1 MLLQGKDKKMPADV
15 KMKVKFKNQAE
26 DFLGFYGQVS
36 INTVQ
41 GQDYPYFYV
50 VLVARESSKMISR
63 VASTLKMPPNVISE
77 FSTQDDVE
85 ILVIRQYTTKKTGF
99 YTDPNAMEL
108 ILSTGL
114 KTVERVMS

>member
-1 MLLQGKDKKMPADV
+1 
-15 KMKVKFKNQAE
+15 
-26 DFLGFYGQVS
+26 
-36 INTVQ
+36 
-41 GQDYPYFYV
+41 
-50 VLVARESSKMISR
+50 MISR